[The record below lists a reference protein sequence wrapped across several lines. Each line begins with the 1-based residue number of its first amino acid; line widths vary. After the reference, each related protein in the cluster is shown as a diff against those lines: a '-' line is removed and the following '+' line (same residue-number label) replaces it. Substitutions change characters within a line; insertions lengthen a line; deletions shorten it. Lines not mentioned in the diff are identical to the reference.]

1 MRDPPVG
8 FIWELN
14 KTHRYNVIFF
24 LLSLEYY
31 RMFYNLLFFYF
42 FSVFWI
48 LLKFR
53 YIYFMKSKERAGEWI
68 FFCVTSLRYP
78 WYSGWGGWAT
88 FYLFGVAEAN
98 RSASRVL
105 FRKYSRRGAWS
116 LVSGKDLGWT
126 VSNFFFYSSI
136 FFYSRIS
143 DKFWPEKLNFKSQR
157 VPI

>member
-1 MRDPPVG
+1 MRLYILASEGPYITMRTLGRFLFEV
-8 FIWELN
+8 N
-14 KTHRYNVIFF
+14 KTLRYNVIFF

-48 LLKFR
+48 LPKFR

-98 RSASRVL
+98 EVL
-105 FRKYSRRGAWS
+105 AECYSKYSRRGAWS
-116 LVSGKDLGWT
+116 LVGGKDLGLT
-126 VSNFFFYSSI
+126 VSNF
-136 FFYSRIS
+136 
-143 DKFWPEKLNFKSQR
+143 LTL
-157 VPI
+157 